1 MTRIFAVD
9 PGGAH
14 KKFTKSDRG
23 TGWCLMEIIDE
34 LAPPVLVGHGQVV
47 GGPDEFITEYSSE
60 SRMRNAMM
68 QADVVV
74 TEDFVL
80 LNARANTDPLEI
92 IGMVRMFA
100 LEHGKMFVKQMPGK
114 RKATDHDDLKRI
126 GMWPGGA
133 GHADTAQAIRH
144 ALAYLLNRLHRGTM
158 VLVQPDDD

>member
-1 MTRIFAVD
+1 MTLIFAVD

-23 TGWCLMEIIDE
+23 TGWCLMEVTGQTS
-34 LAPPVLVGHGQVV
+34 PPALVDHGQVV
-47 GGPDEFITEYSSE
+47 GGPDEFISEYS
-60 SRMRNAMM
+60 RGITMRAAMM

-100 LEHGKMFVKQMPGK
+100 LEHGKTFVKQMPGK

-144 ALAYLLNRLHRGTM
+144 ALAYLLNSLHRGTM
-158 VLVQPDDD
+158 IMVQPDDD